1 MKFLPDQVV
10 ARLQTEMQTP
20 DLSGTRYRP
29 LKFLGQG
36 GMGTVWLVEDAVL
49 CRPVALKI
57 LTAENSSANL
67 AARLMQEAVVL
78 AGLEHPGIVPVH
90 DAGTLPDGRTFY
102 CMKHVEGQT
111 LDQHVDQ
118 LPLRQRLLLFQR
130 IAEPLAFAHSRGI
143 IHRDLKPANIMM
155 GAFGEVL
162 IMDWGLA
169 RVMDATG
176 ASSRTGQVPG
186 HAMGAIGMF
195 SPAKSG
201 HEFTRA
207 VEDPL
212 ESGAL
217 APENAL
223 ATTAHGTVLG
233 TPGYMAPEQERGEVN
248 RIDQRTDVFALG
260 SILHYLSR
268 EKSGEPNQPASR
280 PLRAICA
287 KAMAP
292 ERSARY
298 ASVQDLAADVG
309 KYLDDMPVS
318 AYRENIFE
326 RIARLVSRNR
336 VAVVLV
342 LAYLFM
348 RLLFILFSRH

>member
-36 GMGTVWLVEDAVL
+36 GMGTVWLVDDSVL
-49 CRPVALKI
+49 RRPVALKI
-57 LTAENSSANL
+57 LAAENSSADL

-78 AGLEHPGIVPVH
+78 ARLEHPGIVPVH

-102 CMKHVEGQT
+102 YMKHVEGKT

-143 IHRDLKPANIMM
+143 IHRDLKPTNIMI

-169 RVMDATG
+169 KLMGNAGTATPKE
-176 ASSRTGQVPG
+176 SSLPSGRISTDDQGQART
-186 HAMGAIGMF
+186 
-195 SPAKSG
+195 SG
-201 HEFTRA
+201 ST
-207 VEDPL
+207 
-212 ESGAL
+212 
-217 APENAL
+217 
-223 ATTAHGTVLG
+223 TTAHGMVLG

-248 RIDQRTDVFALG
+248 RIDRRTDIFALG

-268 EKSGEPNQPASR
+268 EKSGAPNQLASR

-287 KAMAP
+287 KAMAS
-292 ERSARY
+292 EMSARY

-309 KYLDDMPVS
+309 RYLDGMPVS

-326 RIARLVSRNR
+326 RTARLVSRNR

-348 RLLFILFSRH
+348 RLIFILFSRR